1 MKPYVQAQKKTDYP
15 DWYLAYA
22 RSMGYEWPDYSKLD
36 KQLGLY
42 KKLSSLYTAVK
53 VIATIGAPVKQQVKR
68 KQGEEKI
75 AIPNHP
81 LELLLDLPNPIN
93 SGYAFMRNTLRYLA
107 MGRAYWWLNATSP
120 TSPPSEVWL
129 IPSNKIG
136 PIADGNLGIKHYL
149 YDPGDGRLL
158 TIPPDEIIM
167 LGEDDL
173 LSPLK
178 PFSAIETISQVAEGD
193 LFMQRWNSQLFKGNA
208 RLPGVMAFADMIQN
222 DQWDTIKEDITEAA
236 DKRNILMLR
245 GVGQGQVNW
254 IQGGTSPKELEFSK
268 GRIENRNEIWN
279 TFAQGLVSMLSE
291 NATEANAR
299 SGKATLIDLVVYPL
313 LQYIGSE
320 LTSRILPRYGTGLI
334 VEPED
339 IRVTDRV
346 LELQE
351 IAEYSK
357 THTVDEVREKY
368 WKDKPIEDKEIGVL
382 LVEVAQK
389 GAQAVAE
396 EEQAGDGLP
405 TETAKPTTDVEAQQ
419 KQAAQKAVVKDPR
432 PAMLELDKY
441 ERKAIKNLG
450 KAFDFECY
458 NVPRLMAEAI
468 KADLPF
474 CANAQ
479 AVKTIFDRARDELLD
494 GGQGTGDGKPEAA
507 PSELLVLAE
516 ALNNYARLDAQNA
529 PILEA
534 IKAMTRLPAEQKD
547 DMQITINNPAS
558 VDMTSKETIA
568 AVKAMTDNFSQLREA
583 MNTQPAPLAPV
594 VNINV
599 PEQPAPVVNVTNEVN
614 PTPVTI
620 ENNTTI
626 QPADVKVE
634 LPPEKKKKV
643 DIKVKRDAQ
652 GKIESAQ
659 GKIE

>member
-1 MKPYVQAQKKTDYP
+1 MKPYMQAQKKTEYP

-42 KKLSSLYTAVK
+42 KRLSSLYTAVK

-68 KQGEEKI
+68 KQAEEKI

-81 LELLLDLPNPIN
+81 LETLLDSPNPVTG
-93 SGYAFMRNTLRYLA
+93 GYAFMRNTIRYLV

-120 TSPPSEVWL
+120 TAPPSEIWL

-136 PIADGNLGIKHYL
+136 PIADGNMGIKHYL
-149 YDPGDGRLL
+149 YDPGDGHLL
-158 TIPPDEIIM
+158 TIPPDEIVM

-222 DQWDTIKEDITEAA
+222 DQWDQIREDITDAA

-320 LTSRILPRYGTGLI
+320 LTSRVLPRYGQGLV

-351 IAEYSK
+351 ISEYSR
-357 THTVDEVREKY
+357 THTVDEVRERY
-368 WKDKPIEDKEIGVL
+368 WKDTPISDKEIGVL
-382 LVEVAQK
+382 LVDVAQK
-389 GAQAVAE
+389 GAQAVA
-396 EEQAGDGLP
+396 QDTAGQGLP
-405 TETAKPTTDVEAQQ
+405 TETANPTTDVTAQQ
-419 KQAAQKAVVKDPR
+419 KQVAQKADGLAPKDPR

-450 KAFDFECY
+450 KPFEFECY
-458 NVPRLMAEAI
+458 NVGRKMADAI
-468 KADLPF
+468 RAELPA
-474 CANAQ
+474 CANEQ
-479 AVKTIFDRARDELLD
+479 AVKTVFDWARDELLAD
-494 GGQGTGDGKPEAA
+494 APIESMAITPWQEPA
-507 PSELLVLAE
+507 PSEILTLAA
-516 ALNNYARLDAQNA
+516 ALNNYAAKAITETPAQQPIVIVNNGQKQKRPSLTRMFLGGAFGKEIAEDNEATLVMKALKTVIDQNNTKEMIVIPA
-529 PILEA
+529 PLVNV
-534 IKAMTRLPAEQKD
+534 TLPD
-547 DMQITINNPAS
+547 
-558 VDMTSKETIA
+558 
-568 AVKAMTDNFSQLREA
+568 
-583 MNTQPAPLAPV
+583 QPAP
-594 VNINV
+594 INQITV
-599 PEQPAPVVNVTNEVN
+599 
-614 PTPVTI
+614 
-620 ENNTTI
+620 
-626 QPADVKVE
+626 QPADVNIPK
-634 LPPEKKKKV
+634 PKREKQS
-643 DIKVKRDAQ
+643 VKRGID
-652 GKIESAQ
+652 GLIESTDTKIEY
-659 GKIE
+659 